1 MGTDCSGGT
10 TRNSPETYLAHQ
22 HQHLQRSCWNLSPL
36 TMADW
41 DAEDFEPDTAA
52 ASVITLPSDK
62 WDGEDEED
70 DIKDAWDAKSDDE
83 DKSEKSEEAKPVKV
97 KKKKTLAQKIA
108 EKEEA
113 AEQARLEKIKMEQE
127 EMEANTP
134 EGKLA
139 EKMRL
144 QKLTEDNDLKITQDM
159 FGADAVG
166 GLDAM
171 NPQTKEE
178 FEDFAKTVLDKITS
192 LESSEHFQDFAEE
205 FVRNLC
211 MSLNVQTLKK
221 CKTHV
226 EAFHSAKLKEEK
238 AATGKGKKGK
248 NPLKSLKMDRDSTTN
263 YYDGYNDMDDFM

>member
-1 MGTDCSGGT
+1 MG
-10 TRNSPETYLAHQ
+10 
-22 HQHLQRSCWNLSPL
+22 PL
-36 TMADW
+36 NMADW
-41 DAEDFEPDTAA
+41 DADDFEPDTATPA
-52 ASVITLPSDK
+52 VVSMPSDK
-62 WDGEDEED
+62 WDGEDEDD
-70 DIKDAWDAKSDDE
+70 DIKDAWDADSDE
-83 DKSEKSEEAKPVKV
+83 DKSEKSEESKPVKV

-113 AEQARLEKIKMEQE
+113 AEQARLEKMRMDQE

-144 QKLTEDNDLKITQDM
+144 QKLTEENDLKIAQDM
-159 FGADAVG
+159 FGVGAVG
-166 GLDAM
+166 GIDAM

-178 FEDFAKTVLDKITS
+178 FEDFSKAVLDKITS

-205 FVRNLC
+205 FVRSLC

-248 NPLKSLKMDRDSTTN
+248 SPLKSLKMDRDSTTN

>member
-1 MGTDCSGGT
+1 MG
-10 TRNSPETYLAHQ
+10 
-22 HQHLQRSCWNLSPL
+22 PL
-36 TMADW
+36 NMADW
-41 DAEDFEPDTAA
+41 DADDFEPDTATPA
-52 ASVITLPSDK
+52 VVSMPSDK

-70 DIKDAWDAKSDDE
+70 DIKDAWDAESDE
-83 DKSEKSEEAKPVKV
+83 ENSQKSEEAKPVKV

-113 AEQARLEKIKMEQE
+113 AEQARLEKMKRDEE

-144 QKLTEDNDLKITQDM
+144 QKLTEENDLKIAQDM

-166 GLDAM
+166 AVGGIDAM

-178 FEDFAKTVLDKITS
+178 FDDFSKAVLDKITS
-192 LESSEHFQDFAEE
+192 LDSSEHFQDFAED

-248 NPLKSLKMDRDSTTN
+248 GKSSVKMERDSTTN
-263 YYDGYNDMDDFM
+263 YYDGYDDMDDFM

>member
-1 MGTDCSGGT
+1 
-10 TRNSPETYLAHQ
+10 
-22 HQHLQRSCWNLSPL
+22 LQISCCTCDLSPL

-41 DAEDFEPDTAA
+41 DADDFEPDTATPTA
-52 ASVITLPSDK
+52 GVTTIPSDK

-70 DIKDAWDAKSDDE
+70 DIKDAWDAESDE
-83 DKSEKSEEAKPVKV
+83 DNSEKSEEVKPVKV

-113 AEQARLEKIKMEQE
+113 AEQAMLEKMKMDQE
-127 EMEANTP
+127 ELEANTP

-144 QKLTEDNDLKITQDM
+144 QKLTEENDLKIAQDM

-166 GLDAM
+166 AVGGIDAM
-171 NPQTKEE
+171 NPETKEE
-178 FEDFAKTVLDKITS
+178 FDDFSKAVLDKITS
-192 LESSEHFQDFAEE
+192 LESSELFQDFAEE
-205 FVRNLC
+205 FVRSLC

>member
-1 MGTDCSGGT
+1 MGDISL
-10 TRNSPETYLAHQ
+10 EA
-22 HQHLQRSCWNLSPL
+22 SPL
-36 TMADW
+36 NMADW
-41 DAEDFEPDTAA
+41 DADDFEPDTATPA
-52 ASVITLPSDK
+52 VVSMPSDK

-70 DIKDAWDAKSDDE
+70 DIKDAWDAESDE
-83 DKSEKSEEAKPVKV
+83 ENSQKSEEAKPVKV
-97 KKKKTLAQKIA
+97 KK
-108 EKEEA
+108 EET
-113 AEQARLEKIKMEQE
+113 AEQARLEKMRMEEE

-144 QKLTEDNDLKITQDM
+144 QKLTEENDLKIAQDA
-159 FGADAVG
+159 FGVGAVG
-166 GLDAM
+166 GIDAM

-178 FEDFAKTVLDKITS
+178 FDDFSKAVLEKITS
-192 LESSEHFQDFAEE
+192 LDSSEHFQDFAED

-248 NPLKSLKMDRDSTTN
+248 SLKSLKMD
-263 YYDGYNDMDDFM
+263 

>member
-1 MGTDCSGGT
+1 M
-10 TRNSPETYLAHQ
+10 
-22 HQHLQRSCWNLSPL
+22 
-36 TMADW
+36 
-41 DAEDFEPDTAA
+41 
-52 ASVITLPSDK
+52 
-62 WDGEDEED
+62 
-70 DIKDAWDAKSDDE
+70 
-83 DKSEKSEEAKPVKV
+83 KV

-134 EGKLA
+134 EGRTLGQFVFKRTLILSFVPSGKLA

-144 QKLTEDNDLKITQDM
+144 QKLTEDNDLKIAQDM
-159 FGADAVG
+159 FGADAVGAVG

-192 LESSEHFQDFAEE
+192 LESSEHFQDFAED

-238 AATGKGKKGK
+238 AAGGKGKKGK
-248 NPLKSLKMDRDSTTN
+248 GKGTSLKMDRDSTTN